1 MDDKIV
7 VSCNNCGVKVRA
19 PMSLVG
25 KKAKCPKCQNII
37 EIVAPEEPLAPIERM
52 EENQPPPP
60 EEESA
65 PPPPAPVAKQT
76 EKVPV
81 NKPITAKMP
90 VAKSSVPLRGSPA

>member
-37 EIVAPEEPLAPIERM
+37 EIVAPEEPLAPIESM

-60 EEESA
+60 EEEQEQA
-65 PPPPAPVAKQT
+65 PPPPAPVTKQT
-76 EKVPV
+76 GKIGVKPV
-81 NKPITAKMP
+81 TRTMP
-90 VAKSSVPLRGSPA
+90 AAARPASA